1 MHLVLLTFGEAAHHH
16 SQALFALLTFLRSP
30 LIENASIYTDVP
42 EFYRLCEQDS
52 RVSVQAVSQAQLS
65 EWKGKAQFFWRVK
78 IKAVEAA
85 IAAQPNQ
92 DILYVDSDTFLYQDL
107 EAIKQG
113 LAEGKPYM
121 HTLETTLGAHS
132 LRMIDR
138 IYQSLNG
145 KTFAQYRIGAES
157 EMWNAG
163 VIALPAASA
172 ATYVADALMLCDAMT
187 ATDCERILLEQF
199 AFSLAL
205 NREGNLQKAEH
216 WIGHYCGNK
225 TAWNQA
231 TQLFILRGLMQGMD
245 FKQLCAYSGNFDFL
259 ALPLIEIPR
268 NRAIQLHRLVDKYFP
283 SKRKTYFQ
291 ASNKQE

>member
-1 MHLVLLTFGEAAHHH
+1 MHLVLLTFGEAAYYH

-30 LIENASIYTDVP
+30 LIKNASIYTDVP

-65 EWKGKAQFFWRVK
+65 EWKGEAQFFWRVK

-107 EAIKQG
+107 EAIKKG

-121 HTLETTLGAHS
+121 HAFETTLGARP
-132 LRMIDR
+132 LRTIDR

-145 KTFAQYRIGAES
+145 KTFARYRIGAES

-172 ATYVADALMLCDAMT
+172 ASYVADALMLCDAMT

-205 NREGNLQKAEH
+205 NRENKLQSAEH
-216 WIGHYCGNK
+216 IIGHYWGNK
-225 TAWNQA
+225 SAWNQA

-245 FKQLCAYSGNFDFL
+245 FKQLCAYSGDFEFS
-259 ALPLIEIPR
+259 ALPLIER
-268 NRAIQLHRLVDKYFP
+268 KRKRAAQLHRLIDRCFP
-283 SKRKTYFQ
+283 IKRKIYFQ
-291 ASNKQE
+291 SR